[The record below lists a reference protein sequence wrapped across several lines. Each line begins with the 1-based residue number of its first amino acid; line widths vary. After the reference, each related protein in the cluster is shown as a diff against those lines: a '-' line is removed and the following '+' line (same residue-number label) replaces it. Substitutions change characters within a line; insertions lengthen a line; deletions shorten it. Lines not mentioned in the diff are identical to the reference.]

1 MKRTISFFLL
11 VSLIIS
17 TLSGTVIVYASGSQN
32 EPAENTIGTNY
43 YIDAV
48 TGSDDN
54 AGTSPDAAWKTLTKA
69 TNTTFQPG
77 DQILLKSG
85 CVWNGQQFWPKGS
98 GTAEAVIKIDKYG
111 GDEKPIING
120 MGIDWGYTYC
130 GALHLRNQEYWEI
143 RNLEITNDDDFD
155 VDIDLS
161 RAQGDNSWRDRE
173 KTRNGILLIVDGDQ
187 LAPDADGIMDH
198 IYIEHCYIHDVDG
211 PNDWN
216 DEFTGG
222 IIFNVVGSAIR
233 PSTSFRDLRITYNTI
248 KKVDLLAI
256 TGFVTTTSTAY
267 QTEIDENDLWMRD
280 IYIGHNYMEDIGQG
294 AIDLCD
300 AKNALVEYNVVD
312 GFLRRY
318 PSFRPTVALYPWKCE
333 NAIFQ
338 YNEVF
343 NGPSTNADGSPYDMD
358 SGLVNVVYQFNYS
371 HNNPCGWMLYM
382 GKNDNDI
389 IRYNIS
395 DDGGDFIIKYFL
407 TACTSPTYFLNNV
420 IIYDGARTKF
430 MHRDPFKSQTYFY
443 NNVFYNKSTT
453 TTTTWH
459 DTARYQSNLGEVT
472 FSNNCFYEASG
483 IHSQY
488 EPADPNKITSNPM
501 LLSPGQPP
509 VRNEAGLLSGASI
522 WEGYKLT
529 EASPLIDAGIY
540 VPEMG
545 TQDFFGNSL
554 YYGNA
559 PDIGVHEKQ
568 RGTFV
573 AVPTNLALGQTI
585 TASSA
590 HPSLPATNAIDG
602 INNEK
607 SRWAAA
613 NDTLPIWLELDFG
626 DPVTFNKIT
635 LTENIVSRWASARI
649 AKFELQIPTE
659 SGYTQIYEYAGTIG
673 DNFACS
679 FAETTASN
687 LRLVITELR
696 ADTTLHGGRAKE
708 PSIRE
713 WGVYLDPFVNYDLN
727 LALGCPATSDN
738 SHSACPASAINDGSK
753 DQISRWAAANSTLPI
768 WVDIDLGTV
777 KTFDTLILTE
787 NIVPQW
793 ASARIASFDLQIW
806 DGNDYRTVFTYD
818 GIVGENHTFSFE
830 AISAQN
836 VRLLITG
843 LRADTTKNGNQA
855 TDPSIRELE
864 LYYRNVSKPIN
875 IALSK
880 PATASN
886 SHPACPV
893 SDINDGNPSESSR
906 WAASDSTLPA
916 WLEIDLGTPT
926 RVNTLVLSENIVPEW
941 ATARISEFALQ
952 KWNGSAFE
960 TVFTF
965 QGTIGDEHIFKFD
978 TIESEKVRIL
988 ISALRPDTSI
998 NSAGQ
1003 TDPSLTEIELY
1014 CY

>member
-1 MKRTISFFLL
+1 MARAHKQRILIAVIALCLAAIVIYAIFSGSNQFSLTVGGRKIAKDELSFFFDQEKNATYTYYSSTYGVTNFDGPFWKTEFDGKTPLEYARERALTKCYEQNLQMLL
-11 VSLIIS
+11 AEKMLSQESSFQAIQNAYTEYIS
-17 TLSGTVIVYASGSQN
+17 SRNSAKDTTAIYYGPSELEFRDFYNYFLSNQKNAVLAAMRANGTV
-32 EPAENTIGTNY
+32 
-43 YIDAV
+43 
-48 TGSDDN
+48 
-54 AGTSPDAAWKTLTKA
+54 
-69 TNTTFQPG
+69 
-77 DQILLKSG
+77 
-85 CVWNGQQFWPKGS
+85 
-98 GTAEAVIKIDKYG
+98 
-111 GDEKPIING
+111 
-120 MGIDWGYTYC
+120 
-130 GALHLRNQEYWEI
+130 
-143 RNLEITNDDDFD
+143 
-155 VDIDLS
+155 
-161 RAQGDNSWRDRE
+161 
-173 KTRNGILLIVDGDQ
+173 
-187 LAPDADGIMDH
+187 
-198 IYIEHCYIHDVDG
+198 
-211 PNDWN
+211 
-216 DEFTGG
+216 
-222 IIFNVVGSAIR
+222 
-233 PSTSFRDLRITYNTI
+233 
-248 KKVDLLAI
+248 
-256 TGFVTTTSTAY
+256 
-267 QTEIDENDLWMRD
+267 TE
-280 IYIGHNYMEDIGQG
+280 
-294 AIDLCD
+294 
-300 AKNALVEYNVVD
+300 
-312 GFLRRY
+312 
-318 PSFRPTVALYPWKCE
+318 
-333 NAIFQ
+333 
-338 YNEVF
+338 NEV
-343 NGPSTNADGSPYDMD
+343 
-358 SGLVNVVYQFNYS
+358 
-371 HNNPCGWMLYM
+371 
-382 GKNDNDI
+382 
-389 IRYNIS
+389 
-395 DDGGDFIIKYFL
+395 
-407 TACTSPTYFLNNV
+407 
-420 IIYDGARTKF
+420 
-430 MHRDPFKSQTYFY
+430 
-443 NNVFYNKSTT
+443 
-453 TTTTWH
+453 
-459 DTARYQSNLGEVT
+459 
-472 FSNNCFYEASG
+472 
-483 IHSQY
+483 
-488 EPADPNKITSNPM
+488 
-501 LLSPGQPP
+501 
-509 VRNEAGLLSGASI
+509 
-522 WEGYKLT
+522 
-529 EASPLIDAGIY
+529 
-540 VPEMG
+540 
-545 TQDFFGNSL
+545 SL
-554 YYGNA
+554 YYT
-559 PDIGVHEKQ
+559 KM
-568 RGTFV
+568 RG
-573 AVPTNLALGQTI
+573 LLYSI
-585 TASSA
+585 D
-590 HPSLPATNAIDG
+590 PAYEFMVISFDEIA
-602 INNEK
+602 EK
-607 SRWAAA
+607 SDQSSEIEAVRTEVL
-613 NDTLPIWLELDFG
+613 NGTKVEDLDIKHEGIRIEEYTLNG
-626 DPVTFNKIT
+626 H
-635 LTENIVSRWASARI
+635 
-649 AKFELQIPTE
+649 
-659 SGYTQIYEYAGTIG
+659 SG
-673 DNFACS
+673 NFACS

-916 WLEIDLGTPT
+916 WVEIDLGTPT

>member
-1 MKRTISFFLL
+1 
-11 VSLIIS
+11 
-17 TLSGTVIVYASGSQN
+17 
-32 EPAENTIGTNY
+32 
-43 YIDAV
+43 
-48 TGSDDN
+48 
-54 AGTSPDAAWKTLTKA
+54 
-69 TNTTFQPG
+69 
-77 DQILLKSG
+77 
-85 CVWNGQQFWPKGS
+85 
-98 GTAEAVIKIDKYG
+98 
-111 GDEKPIING
+111 
-120 MGIDWGYTYC
+120 
-130 GALHLRNQEYWEI
+130 
-143 RNLEITNDDDFD
+143 
-155 VDIDLS
+155 
-161 RAQGDNSWRDRE
+161 
-173 KTRNGILLIVDGDQ
+173 
-187 LAPDADGIMDH
+187 
-198 IYIEHCYIHDVDG
+198 
-211 PNDWN
+211 
-216 DEFTGG
+216 
-222 IIFNVVGSAIR
+222 
-233 PSTSFRDLRITYNTI
+233 
-248 KKVDLLAI
+248 
-256 TGFVTTTSTAY
+256 
-267 QTEIDENDLWMRD
+267 
-280 IYIGHNYMEDIGQG
+280 
-294 AIDLCD
+294 
-300 AKNALVEYNVVD
+300 
-312 GFLRRY
+312 
-318 PSFRPTVALYPWKCE
+318 
-333 NAIFQ
+333 
-338 YNEVF
+338 
-343 NGPSTNADGSPYDMD
+343 
-358 SGLVNVVYQFNYS
+358 
-371 HNNPCGWMLYM
+371 
-382 GKNDNDI
+382 
-389 IRYNIS
+389 
-395 DDGGDFIIKYFL
+395 
-407 TACTSPTYFLNNV
+407 
-420 IIYDGARTKF
+420 
-430 MHRDPFKSQTYFY
+430 
-443 NNVFYNKSTT
+443 
-453 TTTTWH
+453 
-459 DTARYQSNLGEVT
+459 
-472 FSNNCFYEASG
+472 
-483 IHSQY
+483 
-488 EPADPNKITSNPM
+488 M

-509 VRNEAGLLSGASI
+509 VRNKAGLLSGASI

-529 EASPLIDAGIY
+529 EDSPLIDAGIY

-590 HPSLPATNAIDG
+590 HPSLPATN
-602 INNEK
+602 
-607 SRWAAA
+607 
-613 NDTLPIWLELDFG
+613 
-626 DPVTFNKIT
+626 
-635 LTENIVSRWASARI
+635 
-649 AKFELQIPTE
+649 
-659 SGYTQIYEYAGTIG
+659 
-673 DNFACS
+673 
-679 FAETTASN
+679 
-687 LRLVITELR
+687 
-696 ADTTLHGGRAKE
+696 AKE

-916 WLEIDLGTPT
+916 WVEIDLGTPT